1 MNDLYYP
8 NGSRELDDMPRVKLL
23 KSMMSF
29 KCFEAENA
37 DEVFSKDK
45 IQDLSE
51 D

>member
-45 IQDLSE
+45 I
-51 D
+51 